1 MSLGVGYID
10 FSHDCPFCEVTQ
22 GHHGYLVNSLV
33 IHHTPLMFNID
44 PENRTFRKA
53 RIVFQPS
60 FFRYMLNFPGRKSL
74 RTPAFIIRGDFVAPK
89 KLFFWVTRYLKPK
102 YQLTG
107 ASFDRPFSCMVQGEN
122 HPSGAANSGSSAT
135 NMGSIHFWVSG
146 GFSYRIHPPKTTLQE
161 MFGRFF
167 FFFKSPT

>member
-1 MSLGVGYID
+1 
-10 FSHDCPFCEVTQ
+10 
-22 GHHGYLVNSLV
+22 
-33 IHHTPLMFNID
+33 MFNID

-161 MFGRFF
+161 MFGRFCF
-167 FFFKSPT
+167 FLSPQLEESGGKMELHPEGLGFFVWWRFC